1 MERERNP
8 GNGRH
13 PAKRNPDCALL
24 HPGCK
29 RHVLMSHEIIDFS
42 GQGPYL
48 SATMKRA
55 FATTG
60 TTTTTRIGGPE
71 GWRVP

>member
-1 MERERNP
+1 
-8 GNGRH
+8 
-13 PAKRNPDCALL
+13 
-24 HPGCK
+24 
-29 RHVLMSHEIIDFS
+29 MSHEIIDFS